1 MNPDPLARQVRNV
14 ANRVNE
20 TPLNRKDEAM
30 RRVLLTL
37 VAMGILA
44 VAASPALAGHG
55 YYRDY
60 RHGGFYAPAYVHPRV
75 LVAPPVVVPYV
86 GYQAV
91 APYVG
96 YETVVPAPVYRYRP
110 YYPGVQSGFY
120 YRGPGVSIGVG
131 F

>member
-1 MNPDPLARQVRNV
+1 
-14 ANRVNE
+14 
-20 TPLNRKDEAM
+20 M

-37 VAMGILA
+37 ATMGILA
-44 VAASPALAGHG
+44 VAASPALADHF
-55 YYRDY
+55 YRDGY

-75 LVAPPVVVPYV
+75 WVAPPVIVPYG

-96 YETVVPAPVYRYRP
+96 YEAVAPYVGYQTVVPAPVYRYRP

>member
-1 MNPDPLARQVRNV
+1 MNHDPLARQVRNV
-14 ANRVNE
+14 ANRVNK

-37 VAMGILA
+37 ATMGILA
-44 VAASPALAGHG
+44 VAASPALADHG
-55 YYRDY
+55 YHHGY
-60 RHGGFYAPAYVHPRV
+60 RHGGFYAPAYVQPRV
-75 LVAPPVVVPYV
+75 WVAPPV
-86 GYQAV
+86 V

-96 YETVVPAPVYRYRP
+96 YPVVVPPPVYRYRP

>member
-14 ANRVNE
+14 ANRVNK

-37 VAMGILA
+37 ATLGILA

-55 YYRDY
+55 YHHGY
-60 RHGGFYAPAYVHPRV
+60 RHGGFYAPAYVQPRV
-75 LVAPPVVVPYV
+75 WVAPPVVVPYG
-86 GYQAV
+86 GYPA
-91 APYVG
+91 
-96 YETVVPAPVYRYRP
+96 VVPAPVYRYRP